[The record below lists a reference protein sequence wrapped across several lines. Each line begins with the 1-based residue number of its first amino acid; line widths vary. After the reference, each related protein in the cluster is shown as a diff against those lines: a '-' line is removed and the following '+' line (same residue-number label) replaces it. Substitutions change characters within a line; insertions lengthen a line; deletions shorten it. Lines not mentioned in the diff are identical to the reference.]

1 MPRKRERRNQN
12 QKLKPKPEDV
22 EAAKALLG
30 TISSAFAMAGM
41 SVQQLR
47 QMGVDIKPA
56 VYYPEHGNSI
66 YLGFKLELPNEDSAK
81 YMWECFKAA
90 SKEMS
95 RR

>member
-1 MPRKRERRNQN
+1 MAKEKEKGRKR
-12 QKLKPKPEDV
+12 LKPKPEDI

-30 TISSAFAMAGM
+30 TIGSAFAMAGM

-56 VYYPEHGNSI
+56 VYYPENGNSI
-66 YLGFKLELPNEDSAK
+66 YLGFKLELPNEESAK

-95 RR
+95 KR